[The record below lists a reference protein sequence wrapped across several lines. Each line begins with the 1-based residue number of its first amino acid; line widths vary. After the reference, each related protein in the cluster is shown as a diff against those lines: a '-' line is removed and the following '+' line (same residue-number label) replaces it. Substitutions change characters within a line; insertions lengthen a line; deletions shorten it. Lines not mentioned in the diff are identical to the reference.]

1 MTDTS
6 TYSVLSLMKNEG
18 PFILEWVA
26 YYKLLG
32 FDNIVILPMTAKIRL
47 LKYYSIWKKWDW
59 YDITEL

>member
-1 MTDTS
+1 
-6 TYSVLSLMKNEG
+6 MKNEG